1 MFDLQTLMAMLQS
14 QGQQQGNPI
23 MATGGQN
30 GQWGGPMGQQMQAQ
44 PQMTGQNIGP
54 QQQQAAQGGM
64 SQALL
69 NSGAL
74 GGLGMLSAGLQAG
87 GPQPHP
93 TSMGQVLGAGIKG
106 LVGGAQQ
113 DQQIQAQRQ
122 HADNVFTA
130 QLSRFEPINP
140 GLQTTLA
147 RATAG
152 LMHQG
157 YSVEQATAQVFA
169 DMAPMLRLK
178 GQAGRP
184 TNTQVGARQIVGN
197 AQAQAAVAAQAN
209 GAGRLAP
216 KPMAEMSREDRKA
229 ALAAARRSI
238 FATPQN

>member
-113 DQQIQAQRQ
+113 DQQMALQRQ
-122 HADNVFTA
+122 QQAALA
-130 QLSRFEPINP
+130 QIAQKLGQSPMGAQP
-140 GLQTTLA
+140 AAGGAQQPQTPPPSMVNLPQT
-147 RATAG
+147 
-152 LMHQG
+152 QG
-157 YSVEQATAQVFA
+157 SFGG
-169 DMAPMLRLK
+169 
-178 GQAGRP
+178 GQ
-184 TNTQVGARQIVGN
+184 T
-197 AQAQAAVAAQAN
+197 AQAALGQGQSQN
-209 GAGRLAP
+209 PILSQLL
-216 KPMAEMSREDRKA
+216 M
-229 ALAAARRSI
+229 RRYGLI
-238 FATPQN
+238 